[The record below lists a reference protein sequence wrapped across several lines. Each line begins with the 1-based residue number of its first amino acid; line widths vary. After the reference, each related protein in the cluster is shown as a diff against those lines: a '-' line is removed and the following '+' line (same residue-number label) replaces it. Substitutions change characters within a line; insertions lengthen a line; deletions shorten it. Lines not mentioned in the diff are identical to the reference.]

1 MPVKPYCLQCD
12 DLRLDKPV
20 GCVDC
25 KNSGHARRTALRE
38 VLEGPLTIKKMIM
51 QKASMGEIKA
61 LAIKDGMSTLKQDG
75 VYKVF
80 KGDCDCKQVSAVCV
94 V

>member
-1 MPVKPYCLQCD
+1 M
-12 DLRLDKPV
+12 
-20 GCVDC
+20 DC
-25 KNSGHARRTALRE
+25 KNSGHAGRTPLHE
-38 VLEGPLTIKKMIM
+38 VLEGSLTIKKMIM